1 MRKIVVALLIG
12 AVAFALVLFV
22 TSRPQSVAPEVQAG
36 PGYAQPS
43 TGRYWAQRDQGEGG
57 VEIEVIYV
65 TSEFLRSGGSV
76 QAQRYQPDRYA
87 VFLVSMNTHSVDL
100 LQYDMV
106 KVSEVK
112 AGGKTVTPLR
122 WESTSD
128 NNHHRSGVLI
138 FPKVDPP
145 LELVIK
151 TVAGVPVRTFR
162 WAP

>member
-1 MRKIVVALLIG
+1 MRKILVALLIG
-12 AVAFALVLFV
+12 AVAFGLVLFV
-22 TSRPQSVAPEVQAG
+22 TSRPQSGAPEVQAG
-36 PGYAQPS
+36 PGYAQPG
-43 TGRYWAQRDQGEGG
+43 TGRYWAQRDQGQGG
-57 VEIEVIYV
+57 VEIEVIYA
-65 TSEFLRSGGSV
+65 TPEYLKSAGGA
-76 QAQRYQPDRYA
+76 QAARYQPDRYT
-87 VFLVSMNTHSVDL
+87 VFVVSMNTHSVDL

-112 AGGKTVTPLR
+112 AGGKMYAPLR

-138 FPKVDPP
+138 FPKADPP

-151 TVAGVPVRTFR
+151 TIAGVPARTFR